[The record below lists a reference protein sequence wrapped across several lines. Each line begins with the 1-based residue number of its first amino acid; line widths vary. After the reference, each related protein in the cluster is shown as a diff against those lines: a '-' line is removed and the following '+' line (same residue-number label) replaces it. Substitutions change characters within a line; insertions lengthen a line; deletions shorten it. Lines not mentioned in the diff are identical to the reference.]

1 MNYFIYTSQQKVGK
15 QQSQAQTRLHCSK
28 AIIKEENTYSIVKT
42 SHMK

>member
-1 MNYFIYTSQQKVGK
+1 MNYFIYNSQQKVGK

-28 AIIKEENTYSIVKT
+28 TIFKEENTYIVKT

>member
-15 QQSQAQTRLHCSK
+15 QQSQAQTRLQYSK
-28 AIIKEENTYSIVKT
+28 AIINEENTYIVKT